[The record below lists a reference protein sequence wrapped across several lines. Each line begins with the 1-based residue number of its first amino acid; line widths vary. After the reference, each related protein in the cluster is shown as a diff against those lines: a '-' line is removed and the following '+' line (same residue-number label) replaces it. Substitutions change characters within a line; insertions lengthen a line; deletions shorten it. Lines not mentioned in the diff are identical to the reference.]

1 MISDWELKLILSPH
15 FRPTA
20 WKPQPRISAEVEEI
34 VRILCTV
41 HIYIHYS
48 NLYIHIII
56 IYIYILMVRVDPGW
70 HPMVDC

>member
-41 HIYIHYS
+41 HIYIYTLLQLIYTY
-48 NLYIHIII
+48 NNNT
-56 IYIYILMVRVDPGW
+56 IYIYIDG
-70 HPMVDC
+70 